1 MSGLARLAGIVAAIG
16 LWADGLVQAAAAQNS
31 RADLEQELIGAPAY
45 SIDGTQIGE
54 VDALEFDADDEIEEM
69 RVTRA
74 QSLGLG
80 GQTVTIPRGGFI
92 TLRGAVVIELTTPE
106 IFKLPAEPR

>member
-16 LWADGLVQAAAAQNS
+16 VGAAASGPAGAQNA
-31 RADLEQELIGAPAY
+31 RAELTQELIGAAAF
-45 SIDGTQIGE
+45 SIDGTRIGE

-69 RVTRA
+69 RVTRV

-80 GQTVTIPRGGFI
+80 GQTVTIPRGRFI
-92 TLRGAVVIELTTPE
+92 TLRGAVVIELMTPD
-106 IFKLPAEPR
+106 IYKLPAEPR